1 MKTVF
6 INGSPKKRFSASNY
20 FLKLQSTFVR
30 GQNVFLKLR
39 TKSDHKEIF
48 DQIINADVVL
58 FSIPLYVDCVPS
70 HVLFFLREME
80 IFCKENKLDL
90 KIYVIANNGFI
101 EGNQNA
107 PLFRVMENFCIRCNL
122 HWCGGI
128 GIGGGVMFNT
138 LRIILMINI
147 GIFFLGIFIS
157 GILYANWFPA
167 DIVHGLIST
176 ILLISFFHLGV
187 LFYLVRMGL
196 KINGRKNFGEKYT
209 RILLPSFLF
218 ILIADVFFIIV
229 SLLKG
234 GLFKGWLKRN

>member
-30 GQNVFLKLR
+30 GQNVFLNLR
-39 TKSDHKEIF
+39 TKSDHKKIF
-48 DQIINADVVL
+48 DQIIDADVVI

-70 HVLFFLREME
+70 HVVTFLREME
-80 IFCKENKLDL
+80 IFCKGKLDL

-101 EGNQNA
+101 EGSQNA

-122 HWCGGI
+122 QWCGGI

-138 LRIILMINI
+138 LRIILMIEI
-147 GIFFLGIFIS
+147 GIFVLSIFIS

-167 DIVHGLIST
+167 EIIHSLLSMILI
-176 ILLISFFHLGV
+176 ISFFHLGV
-187 LFYLVRMGL
+187 FFHMARMGL
-196 KINGRKNFGEKYT
+196 KINRRENFGEKYT

-218 ILIADVFFIIV
+218 ILIADVFFLIV

-234 GLFKGWLKRN
+234 GLFKGWLKRK

>member
-39 TKSDHKEIF
+39 TNGGHKIIF
-48 DQIINADVVL
+48 DQLINADVVV

-70 HVLFFLREME
+70 HILTFLREME
-80 IFCKENKLDL
+80 SFCKEYKLDL
-90 KIYVIANNGFI
+90 KIYVIANNGYI

-122 HWCGGI
+122 PWCGGI
-128 GIGGGVMFNT
+128 GIGGGVMFNA
-138 LRIILMINI
+138 LRIVLMIQT

-167 DIVHGLIST
+167 DIVYGFLSMILI
-176 ILLISFFHLGV
+176 ISFFHLGV
-187 LFYLVRMGL
+187 FFYMAGMGL
-196 KINGRKNFGEKYT
+196 KINGRKRFGEKYT

-218 ILIADVFFIIV
+218 IPIADAFFIIV
-229 SLLKG
+229 SLFKG
-234 GLFKGWLKRN
+234 GLFKGWLKRK